1 MVWTSRKGTAKNLL
15 CLPNFCTHR
24 CPNVYPAAFT
34 GNNFFP
40 LFPHYFDIVFRV
52 SIFLWSN
59 QSPFPPPS
67 LSLFALLTPLCL
79 LLLSFGLSLPLSIH
93 VFPLDCLVHLCLL
106 MFVVLSCSL
115 WGILCEGRNVKS
127 LNSWF
132 LPLFFS
138 FIPWSPSNLGESVSV
153 RVTTLAMVPM

>member
-15 CLPNFCTHR
+15 CLPNIFTHR

-34 GNNFFP
+34 SNNFFSP
-40 LFPHYFDIVFRV
+40 LPTLFWYCLSCFHLLVVKPV
-52 SIFLWSN
+52 
-59 QSPFPPPS
+59 PFPSPS

-93 VFPLDCLVHLCLL
+93 VFPLDCLLHLCLL